1 MVSSWVKNN
10 QIWGIYS
17 QQRGFFADW
26 DNLRNPPPRPVRE
39 RNQAMPSETIC
50 KTVRQYSRFPIPP
63 EDMSRLVEIG
73 ADYHKVKNYVYD
85 RYGGIGSLG
94 KLYPGYTVQN
104 EMTKSGLRAQ
114 LGLPSVYF
122 YLAIFEALGEIKSQ
136 WSRTKAKVLELTGKN
151 ENFTPEEKHYLRFL
165 LRVGNAFEAVLNEK
179 PVSLPKEILRQFED
193 LKAAVDPEKLNRYLC
208 RQVRKY
214 HVKPH
219 TDGGGGFSVS
229 ERAYRYGDCQG
240 HPGIYLS
247 TKEKRKRIFVALTDK
262 NQYKS
267 QIHIKP
273 NPKESSLEIHV
284 PVETTVR
291 RYEDYVNPV
300 GLSIGVFT
308 MATTDQG
315 HEYGEKLG
323 IYQTEY
329 AEWIRS
335 RQASYSRNHTANPG
349 RKKYE
354 AQKRRY
360 TERLHGYIN
369 QELNR
374 FFRTEKP
381 RILYAPQSVRR
392 NQQKDQSHR
401 LPVAERLHHRASE
414 AEMPGTVGG
423 AGGSPRKG
431 HQPGVQ
437 QLRSHG
443 REGRRPLHLPKLR
456 IPGRRKDQHS
466 QKHLKPGP
474 DRQDDPLM
482 SPIPRFQRS

>member
-1 MVSSWVKNN
+1 
-10 QIWGIYS
+10 
-17 QQRGFFADW
+17 
-26 DNLRNPPPRPVRE
+26 
-39 RNQAMPSETIC
+39 MPSETIC

-136 WSRTKAKVLELTGKN
+136 WSRTKAKILELTGKN
-151 ENFTPEEKHYLRFL
+151 ENFTPKEKHYLRFL

-179 PVSLPKEILRQFED
+179 PVSLPEEILRQFED

-247 TKEKRKRIFVALTDK
+247 TKEKRKRIFVELTDK

-284 PVETTVR
+284 PVETAVR

-308 MATTDQG
+308 MATTDKG

-374 FFRTEKP
+374 FFQEEKP
-381 RILYAPQSVRR
+381 RVVYMVKLPRSQSGGINKKINHTVSLWQRGYIT
-392 NQQKDQSHR
+392 
-401 LPVAERLHHRASE
+401 ERLRQKCRERSVELVEVLGKDVSRECSSCGAMGE
-414 AEMPGTVGG
+414 KADGLFTCPNCGYQAEEKTNTAKNILNRGQT
-423 AGGSPRKG
+423 
-431 HQPGVQ
+431 
-437 QLRSHG
+437 G
-443 REGRRPLHLPKLR
+443 RTIH
-456 IPGRRKDQHS
+456 
-466 QKHLKPGP
+466 
-474 DRQDDPLM
+474 
-482 SPIPRFQRS
+482 